1 MDTAKQEKAPAN
13 NKKRKKIII
22 GVTAAVVVVAIIVV
36 VVVVLMMGGL
46 SRSAVYEINIGDSKA
61 AVTDKLG
68 DPAEGGD
75 GDVWE
80 YFNADDAEKGG
91 AYNYAQITFQN
102 DKVTRVVFNSNGENT
117 QGKVMQAIA
126 LLTGSDQED
135 FKFFVSSEGEE
146 ANAYDIVYMV
156 EYEDGSFS
164 KDLVKSGVTSASAG
178 TMDFEWTDAFGTK
191 CTAGVRFTYPH
202 TLQYIMNGG
211 INAAGNI
218 AGYSDE
224 WMEKN
229 GKFTLLDPAENAHE
243 FTNIS
248 LNADGTVNC
257 TVIEKEFQG
266 WYSDSK
272 FENKVTQIT
281 ADDDITVLYAK
292 WGGEVGKAE
301 YKNEK
306 FVRAADSI
314 LFGSYPQ
321 TLKAESV
328 TISGSADAN
337 GYYTGSDGALYA
349 AVQAKPHGN
358 YDFKDG
364 TGIKEGETYY
374 FKVEPLLWRVIGDED
389 GTLTLLCNE
398 IIYGMN
404 FDSDAALWNESDIR
418 QWLNGEFLEN
428 AFSQAQADMIAETQL
443 NNGVT
448 SVPVSAT
455 GSNTYVCENTSD
467 KVWLLS
473 YEEVQNTS
481 YGFIGELAQ
490 GDGVVQGRDINRM
503 KSVTDYAAACGA
515 LKIIGNSDYVG
526 NGSWWLR
533 SAYYGSTAS
542 ELKVMD
548 VRSDGYVGVYDSAT
562 LSAVGVAPAV
572 RISIA

>member
-68 DPAEGGD
+68 DPADGGD

-146 ANAYDIVYMV
+146 ANVYDIVYMV

-224 WMEKN
+224 WMEKH

-281 ADDDITVLYAK
+281 ADDDITVLYA
-292 WGGEVGKAE
+292 
-301 YKNEK
+301 
-306 FVRAADSI
+306 
-314 LFGSYPQ
+314 
-321 TLKAESV
+321 
-328 TISGSADAN
+328 
-337 GYYTGSDGALYA
+337 
-349 AVQAKPHGN
+349 
-358 YDFKDG
+358 
-364 TGIKEGETYY
+364 
-374 FKVEPLLWRVIGDED
+374 
-389 GTLTLLCNE
+389 
-398 IIYGMN
+398 
-404 FDSDAALWNESDIR
+404 
-418 QWLNGEFLEN
+418 
-428 AFSQAQADMIAETQL
+428 
-443 NNGVT
+443 
-448 SVPVSAT
+448 
-455 GSNTYVCENTSD
+455 
-467 KVWLLS
+467 
-473 YEEVQNTS
+473 
-481 YGFIGELAQ
+481 
-490 GDGVVQGRDINRM
+490 
-503 KSVTDYAAACGA
+503 
-515 LKIIGNSDYVG
+515 
-526 NGSWWLR
+526 
-533 SAYYGSTAS
+533 
-542 ELKVMD
+542 
-548 VRSDGYVGVYDSAT
+548 
-562 LSAVGVAPAV
+562 
-572 RISIA
+572 